1 MLNSFIPHIYDAVGV
16 SSMKI
21 IDWMEVP
28 VLFTSLLFIHPCMK
42 VRSAWMAGSF
52 RLSRVLM
59 HL

>member
-1 MLNSFIPHIYDAVGV
+1 MLNSFIPYIYDAGGV

-21 IDWMEVP
+21 LDGMEVL
-28 VLFTSLLFIHPCMK
+28 VLFTSLLFIHPFMK

-52 RLSRVLM
+52 RLSRFFM